1 MLGFQSGGSNV
12 LSLFGPS
19 LCLSAKGSWMEGLV
33 EDMSLL
39 EFMICLDEFLNF
51 TIMQFFVH
59 FSLGIFNISQG
70 VFIARCSP

>member
-51 TIMQFFVH
+51 T
-59 FSLGIFNISQG
+59 
-70 VFIARCSP
+70 